1 MFQGVHGGQ
10 GKCVSWIENS
20 DFRGVYRGHTNL
32 SESEDENYKQG
43 ENSIPER

>member
-1 MFQGVHGGQ
+1 MFQGVH
-10 GKCVSWIENS
+10 
-20 DFRGVYRGHTNL
+20 RGHPNL